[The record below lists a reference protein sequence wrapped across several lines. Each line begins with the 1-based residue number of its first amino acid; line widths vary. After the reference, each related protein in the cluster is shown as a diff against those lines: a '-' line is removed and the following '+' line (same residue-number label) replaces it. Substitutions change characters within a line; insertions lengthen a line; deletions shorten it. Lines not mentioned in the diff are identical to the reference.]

1 MTAIDPHVFDPNTDP
16 RISALC
22 AECGAYAPAPQHRP
36 HHPAPA
42 VTGERAE
49 TYCETC
55 AHPINVR
62 RGGFCIAAGH
72 VVSVVQITVHTFN
85 ATRPRPFTATPAPYL
100 GGRVDAASRIR

>member
-1 MTAIDPHVFDPNTDP
+1 VTAIAPHVFDPNTDP

-42 VTGERAE
+42 GERVE

-62 RGGFCIAAGH
+62 RGGVCIAAGH

-85 ATRPRPFTATPAPYL
+85 ATRARPFTATPAPYL
-100 GGRVDAASRIR
+100 GGRLQ